1 MYIDQSILSKG
12 CNAVIFDEFLDY
24 GEATIDD
31 LFRMLYVGVGIA
43 LGHAV
48 FFFNWKILPPTFPC

>member
-31 LFRMLYVGVGIA
+31 LFRMLYVCVGI
-43 LGHAV
+43 LLRSTSQFSFKQH
-48 FFFNWKILPPTFPC
+48 